1 MNQAEN
7 YESNCTDVMNGE
19 GQVLGAVCVSIGKKP
34 GSRDILFMSRDKV
47 GLIGKTTHKGRTF
60 SVRSVTEM
68 LNILAGW
75 NVTYDERKRVHNF
88 VTERLRI
95 LEQQKP

>member
-1 MNQAEN
+1 MNQTDN
-7 YESNCTDVMNGE
+7 SESNCTDVKNGE
-19 GQVLGAVCVSIGKKP
+19 GKMLGAVCVSIGKKL
-34 GSRDILFMSRDKV
+34 GSRDVLFMLRDDV
-47 GLIGKTTHKGRTF
+47 DLRGKNLHKGRAF

-68 LNILAGW
+68 LNILSNW